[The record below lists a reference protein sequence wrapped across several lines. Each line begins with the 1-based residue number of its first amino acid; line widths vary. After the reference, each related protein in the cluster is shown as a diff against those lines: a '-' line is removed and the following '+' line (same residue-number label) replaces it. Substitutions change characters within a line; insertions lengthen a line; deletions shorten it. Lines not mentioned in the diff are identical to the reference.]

1 MNAFEQQA
9 KRNMAMFEEAMK
21 LFMPTL
27 KSAEKAAPAANPMM
41 EYQAEALA
49 NMQAQMAAIQKQL
62 SDLYSKD

>member
-1 MNAFEQQA
+1 MSMFEQQA

-21 LFMPTL
+21 LFMPAL
-27 KSAEKAAPAANPMM
+27 KGAQPGSAPANPMM
-41 EYQAEALA
+41 EFQAETLA